1 MDNDDYRQANIHVA
15 LVANTIE
22 ALPLDEML
30 EMQSR
35 AETIGAFLDPTAFMR
50 KGKDLRIDGERM
62 RILRDAQVRLKRL
75 RAENT

>member
-1 MDNDDYRQANIHVA
+1 MDNDDYKQANIHVA

-50 KGKDLRIDGERM
+50 KGKDLRIDGERT
-62 RILRDAQVRLKRL
+62 RILRDAQVKLKRL